1 MCDLTSGGGSL
12 EEDSKQ
18 SCSCQ
23 IAINTVFLP
32 MSLCASL
39 IKSCAVL
46 LDLVEMSGKLLSLLL
61 VKQTIMVLVVLVENF
76 VEPVFE
82 LSVGWHF

>member
-1 MCDLTSGGGSL
+1 
-12 EEDSKQ
+12 
-18 SCSCQ
+18 
-23 IAINTVFLP
+23 

-46 LDLVEMSGKLLSLLL
+46 LDLVEMSGELLSLML
-61 VKQTIMVLVVLVENF
+61 VKLTIVVFVEFVENF